1 MNQALTDQYL
11 IMAMQSG
18 DQKAFEALYE
28 RYWPEVYTMIYRR
41 INDKEVAKDIV
52 QDIFVNLWRYRD
64 KIIAEGSLAPLLNVT
79 AKKQAIS
86 WYRKQTATK
95 QRELLYHEAE
105 VLVAPSTTELET
117 KELQD
122 LLDREI
128 DQMPNNMQQSFR
140 LSRYE
145 NKSIKEIAAELSLS
159 EQTVRNNISMA
170 LERLRLQTRKF
181 YSEPIN
187 LAGVLAILLTKI

>member
-1 MNQALTDQYL
+1 
-11 IMAMQSG
+11 MQSG
-18 DQKAFEALYE
+18 DQKAFEALYQ
-28 RYWPEVYTMIYRR
+28 RYWPELYTMIYRR
-41 INDKEVAKDIV
+41 VSDREVAKDVV

-64 KIIAEGSLAPLLNVT
+64 KIIADRSLAPWLNVM

-86 WYRKQTATK
+86 WYRKQTASK
-95 QRELLYHEAE
+95 QRELLYHEQE

-117 KELQD
+117 KELKD

-128 DQMPNNMQQSFR
+128 DSMPVNMQQSFR

-145 NKSIKEIAAELSLS
+145 DKSIKEIAAELSLS

-170 LERLRLQTRKF
+170 LERLRMQTRKF
-181 YSEPIN
+181 YAEPAN